1 MESPTGVTP
10 SERGELS
17 VRRGIEVG
25 WREVKSADRWDGRIK
40 ITRVG
45 DIKVRGSH
53 ATEVFSWADDV
64 GLGEWGADGELAGVC
79 MCPDRLLYISDVHD
93 IR

>member
-10 SERGELS
+10 CERGELS
-17 VRRGIEVG
+17 VCRGIEVG
-25 WREVKSADRWDGRIK
+25 WREVESADRWDGRIK

-45 DIKVRGSH
+45 DVRVRRVH
-53 ATEVFSWADDV
+53 ATEVFAGADDV

-79 MCPDRLLYISDVHD
+79 VSPDGLLHISDVD
-93 IR
+93 DVC